1 MNEILTSKIILNI
14 FRNSFLRL
22 ITFLFIL
29 ISLSLLLFQEFFI
42 IPKFNEIQF
51 ISIESEAKRTA
62 NHIRKSMN
70 IFTFKDDIDISDKF
84 VADINNLLLDF
95 NILKIRIF
103 DSQGKILF
111 SSTNDEIGKINQHEY
126 FQKIVSKGRI
136 YSKVVRKE
144 NLTMEGERINSSVA
158 EVYLP
163 ILKDNFKG
171 AFEIYYDIS
180 EQERTIMNNNFALRI
195 CTSLMWTILSAI
207 FASLLF
213 KASISNIFRTEFES
227 KLTTSNLS
235 LESAVLEKTREIKAT
250 QIVSI
255 HALASLA
262 EHYDTATGQH
272 LERIQQ
278 YTSAIIDQII
288 KSSIIYKDYILSHS
302 YSYIQDVTLASLL
315 HDIGKTA
322 IPTQILLKPEALT
335 PDEFN
340 IIKQHT
346 VIAGEALLQ
355 ANEVFRKEFG
365 KDSYLA
371 LARDIAL
378 YHHEKWNGTG
388 YPHGLKEQDIP
399 LSARIT
405 AIADVYDALTS
416 ERPYKSVWTHEQAVE
431 EIVNH
436 SGTHF
441 DPELVKAFVA
451 CSEQFRAISAS
462 TEL

>member
-1 MNEILTSKIILNI
+1 
-14 FRNSFLRL
+14 
-22 ITFLFIL
+22 
-29 ISLSLLLFQEFFI
+29 
-42 IPKFNEIQF
+42 
-51 ISIESEAKRTA
+51 
-62 NHIRKSMN
+62 
-70 IFTFKDDIDISDKF
+70 
-84 VADINNLLLDF
+84 
-95 NILKIRIF
+95 
-103 DSQGKILF
+103 
-111 SSTNDEIGKINQHEY
+111 
-126 FQKIVSKGRI
+126 
-136 YSKVVRKE
+136 
-144 NLTMEGERINSSVA
+144 
-158 EVYLP
+158 
-163 ILKDNFKG
+163 
-171 AFEIYYDIS
+171 
-180 EQERTIMNNNFALRI
+180 MNNNFALRI
-195 CTSLMWTILSAI
+195 CTSLMWTILSTI

-213 KASISNIFRTEFES
+213 KASISNIFRSEFES

-262 EHYDTATGQH
+262 EHYDTTTGQH

-278 YTSAIIDQII
+278 YTRAIIDQII
-288 KSSIIYKDYILSHS
+288 QSSSIYKDYILSHS
-302 YSYIQDVTLASLL
+302 YSYVQDVTLASLL

-322 IPTQILLKPEALT
+322 IPTQILLKPGTLT

-388 YPHGLKEQDIP
+388 YPHGLKELDIP

-441 DPELVKAFVA
+441 DPELVRAFVA
-451 CSEQFRAISAS
+451 CSEQFRAISTS